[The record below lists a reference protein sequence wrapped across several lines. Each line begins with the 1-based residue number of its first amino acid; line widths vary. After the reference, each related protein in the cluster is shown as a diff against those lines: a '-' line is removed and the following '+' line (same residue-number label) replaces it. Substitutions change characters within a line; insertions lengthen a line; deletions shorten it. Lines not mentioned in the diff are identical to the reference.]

1 MKADD
6 VKKLQQK
13 KYRNEWRHF
22 LVEGEHLILELHKA
36 AFHSKK
42 RNSICSRLNY
52 LLPKI
57 TAIG

>member
-42 RNSICSRLNY
+42 TQQHLQQARRVLSH
-52 LLPKI
+52 P
-57 TAIG
+57 